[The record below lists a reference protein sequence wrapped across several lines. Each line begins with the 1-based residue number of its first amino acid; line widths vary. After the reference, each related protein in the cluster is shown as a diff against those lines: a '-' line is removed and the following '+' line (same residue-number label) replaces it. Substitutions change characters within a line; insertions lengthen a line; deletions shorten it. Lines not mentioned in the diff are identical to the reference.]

1 MNSEIINI
9 TILEDHQSIIDGYLY
24 RLVPEKGFS
33 INGIVRYGEDLLPML
48 RTTLCDVLI
57 LDLQVPASAL
67 DSNSFPVMNII
78 PVIRTLFPN
87 LIVLVISMHS
97 QRVLVER
104 LFEMGVKGF
113 IFKDDSKA
121 IENLVDVV
129 IKLKNGGSYFSIGDY
144 EKLRNLK
151 SESAHPLLS
160 ARQMEAL
167 SLCVAFPDSSS
178 EELSNRL
185 GVSSSTFR
193 NLLSNAYSRLGVRTR
208 VAAIAELQKL
218 GIGPTG
224 VNGHM
229 F

>member
-1 MNSEIINI
+1 MNSETINI

-24 RLVPEKGFS
+24 RLVPEKGFN
-33 INGIVRYGEDLLPML
+33 INGVVRYGEDLLPML
-48 RTTLCDVLI
+48 RTTRCDVLI
-57 LDLQVPASAL
+57 LDLQVPTSATN
-67 DSNSFPVMNII
+67 SNSFPVLNNI
-78 PVIRTLFPN
+78 PVIRTLFPD
-87 LIVLVISMHS
+87 LVVLVISMHS
-97 QRVLVER
+97 QRVLSER

-113 IFKDDSKA
+113 IFKDDNQA
-121 IENLVDVV
+121 IENLDNVV
-129 IKLKNGGSYFSIGDY
+129 VKLKNGGSYFSIGDY
-144 EKLRNLK
+144 EKLKNLK
-151 SESAHPLLS
+151 SENAHPLLS

-167 SLCVAFPDSSS
+167 SLCVAFPDCSS
-178 EELSNRL
+178 EELANRL

-224 VNGHM
+224 FNGQM